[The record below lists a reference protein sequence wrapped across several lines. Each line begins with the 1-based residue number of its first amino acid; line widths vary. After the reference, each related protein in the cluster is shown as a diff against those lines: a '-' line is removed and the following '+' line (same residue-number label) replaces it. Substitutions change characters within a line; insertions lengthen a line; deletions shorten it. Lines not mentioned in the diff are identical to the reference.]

1 MVLELTAFQ
10 DTLHGEKAAKKNRK
24 RCAKKPQGINV
35 LLCLRAKQ
43 EKETLQ
49 RRETPCKPGVSS
61 SRREFPHE
69 RSLVCEFT
77 MLRLAQFWP
86 KLQAYKQHSRFF
98 GNDWY

>member
-10 DTLHGEKAAKKNRK
+10 NTLHGEKAAKKNRQ
-24 RCAKKPQGINV
+24 RCAKNPGGINF

-43 EKETLQ
+43 EKERLE
-49 RRETPCKPGVSS
+49 RRETPRKTGVPS

-69 RSLVCEFT
+69 RSLVREFT

-86 KLQAYKQHSRFF
+86 KLQVYKQHSRFF